1 MNRTKSLSKST
12 LISCISWFLF
22 SIHAHG
28 MEEEK
33 LIRKLKS
40 LSDYK
45 LMYSDMQLYDLG
57 KDSPESM
64 FSSFTKEAKELAKFP
79 FPEERVQE
87 LTRKE
92 VYARLSQGGNKE
104 ILEIL
109 ASSLYTRLGRTLHNE
124 AIVHNFFQVFQH
136 ATRWNPPEAYRNI
149 LKEFLDDNDYTLKKL
164 PLSKEQ
170 FEYIN
175 SYGNK
180 TPPTGTALLEKA
192 LKTGNADEFFA
203 IFKTLTVLNPTDNYR
218 ETLNKF
224 FQDKAEEIKK
234 LPFSIEQIRH
244 MGKRIW
250 RVSTLMMLLEEGLE
264 RAGGDAGKF
273 FSIFKAFTDDSP
285 SDAYRDA
292 LRKFFVDNAE
302 EIKKFPFS
310 IEQIGHMGKYI
321 DRVSILMML
330 LEAGLE
336 RAGGDADKF
345 FSIFKALTDDY
356 PSPSKGYRD
365 ALKKFFADN
374 VEEIKKLPFSIEQ
387 IGHMG
392 KYIDRVSILMML
404 LEEGLERAGGD
415 ADKFFGLF
423 EAFTDDYPSLSEGY
437 RDALSKFFKEKAG
450 EIKKLPFSIEQ
461 IGHMGKYIDRVSI
474 LMMLLE
480 EGLERAGGDADKFFS
495 IFKAL
500 TDDYPSP
507 SDIYRDALSKFF
519 KEKAGEIKKLPFSI
533 EQIGHMGKYI
543 DRVSILMMLLEEGLE
558 RAGGDADKFFSMFK
572 GFAVSSPTE
581 AYRNALSKFFEEKAG
596 EIKKLPFSMEQIGYM
611 SQYIGRVST
620 SIMLLE
626 EGLELAG
633 GDADKFFSMFKGVAV
648 SSPTEAYRDAL
659 EKFFV
664 DKAGEIKKLPFSME
678 QIGYINKYINKIS
691 VGIMLLERGLERAGG
706 DADKF
711 FGLFNALTDHS
722 PSGVY
727 RKALNKFFSIFN
739 PFTDHSL
746 SEAYRGALDK
756 FFNDN
761 IEAIKK
767 LPFSFRQVRHMAN
780 YAKNDKILVMFLEGG
795 LERAGGD
802 ADKFFNAFREVA
814 IFFPSR
820 EYREALEEFFLEK
833 AETILD
839 LGLSTNQIRYM
850 DHYIKRPSV
859 SAEVFET
866 ALKKSGESCAASVIA
881 LFSLEGLN
889 SEANA
894 ESDALLYQ

>member
-45 LMYSDMQLYDLG
+45 LMHSDMQLYDLG
-57 KDSPESM
+57 KDYPESM
-64 FSSFTKEAKELAKFP
+64 FSSFTEEVKELTRFP
-79 FPEERVQE
+79 FPEKVKE

-149 LKEFLDDNDYTLKKL
+149 LKGFLDDNDYTLKKL

-192 LKTGNADEFFA
+192 QKTGNADEFFA
-203 IFKTLTVLNPTDNYR
+203 IFKTLTDHSPSDAYRDALSNFFEEKAGEIKKLPFSAKQVEDITKYVNKPQTWLVLLEGALKRAKGDADQFFAIFDAITWGFPDDDDR
-218 ETLNKF
+218 RALNKF
-224 FQDKAEEIKK
+224 FQDNAEDIKKLPFSVEQIRYMDTYILKVETSTIFLKEGLERAGGDADKFFSIFKALTNHSPSDAYENALEKFFADNVEEIKK
-234 LPFSIEQIRH
+234 LPFSIEQIGY
-244 MGKRIW
+244 MEKYIS
-250 RVSTLMMLLEEGLE
+250 RVSTSIMLLEEGLE

-273 FSIFKAFTDDSP
+273 FSIFKALTDHFP

-292 LRKFFVDNAE
+292 LD
-302 EIKKFPFS
+302 
-310 IEQIGHMGKYI
+310 
-321 DRVSILMML
+321 
-330 LEAGLE
+330 
-336 RAGGDADKF
+336 
-345 FSIFKALTDDY
+345 
-356 PSPSKGYRD
+356 
-365 ALKKFFADN
+365 
-374 VEEIKKLPFSIEQ
+374 
-387 IGHMG
+387 
-392 KYIDRVSILMML
+392 
-404 LEEGLERAGGD
+404 
-415 ADKFFGLF
+415 
-423 EAFTDDYPSLSEGY
+423 
-437 RDALSKFFKEKAG
+437 
-450 EIKKLPFSIEQ
+450 
-461 IGHMGKYIDRVSI
+461 
-474 LMMLLE
+474 
-480 EGLERAGGDADKFFS
+480 
-495 IFKAL
+495 
-500 TDDYPSP
+500 
-507 SDIYRDALSKFF
+507 
-519 KEKAGEIKKLPFSI
+519 
-533 EQIGHMGKYI
+533 
-543 DRVSILMMLLEEGLE
+543 
-558 RAGGDADKFFSMFK
+558 
-572 GFAVSSPTE
+572 
-581 AYRNALSKFFEEKAG
+581 KFFEEKAG

-611 SQYIGRVST
+611 KKYIRRVST
-620 SIMLLE
+620 SMMLLE
-626 EGLELAG
+626 AGLERAG
-633 GDADKFFSMFKGVAV
+633 GDAGKFFSIFKTLTDY
-648 SSPTEAYRDAL
+648 SPSDAYRNAL
-659 EKFFV
+659 DKFFV
-664 DKAGEIKKLPFSME
+664 DKAEEIKKLPFSTKQIRYME
-678 QIGYINKYINKIS
+678 KYINKIS

-711 FGLFNALTDHS
+711 FSIFKALTDHS
-722 PSGVY
+722 LFGAY
-727 RKALNKFFSIFN
+727 RKALDKFFSIFN
-739 PFTDHSL
+739 PFTDHSP
-746 SEAYRGALDK
+746 SGAYREALNK

-767 LPFSFRQVRHMAN
+767 LPFSFRQVQHMAN

-859 SAEVFET
+859 SAEVFEA
-866 ALKKSGESCAASVIA
+866 ALRKSGGNCAASVIA